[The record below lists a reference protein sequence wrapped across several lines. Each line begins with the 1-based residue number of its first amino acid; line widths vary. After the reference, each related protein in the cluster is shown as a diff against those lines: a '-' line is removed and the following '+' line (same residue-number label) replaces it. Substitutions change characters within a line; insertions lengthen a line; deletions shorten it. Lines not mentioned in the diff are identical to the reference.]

1 MLIHHTVVHLR
12 NDLSSLRFVN
22 TKTSYSVSVYV
33 VRHDTVDTHQ
43 RGGDGGRGCGGGLGW
58 RGGGRGVVDTHWCGG
73 VISSECAYIDQQNL
87 CGIIFGH

>member
-22 TKTSYSVSVYV
+22 TKTSYSVYV
-33 VRHDTVDTHQ
+33 VRHDTVDTPQ
-43 RGGDGGRGCGGGLGW
+43 CGGGGERGCGGGLGVAG
-58 RGGGRGVVDTHWCGG
+58 GGGRGVVDTHWCGG